1 MYDFKWVASYVAI
14 DWKNFNPKKNL
25 VKIYT
30 FKNRSIIY
38 KMCLKFIAIKMIFTR
53 L

>member
-25 VKIYT
+25 VKIY
-30 FKNRSIIY
+30 FLINKGQSYIKCFRS
-38 KMCLKFIAIKMIFTR
+38 L
-53 L
+53 LQ